1 MACALGRSPGRC
13 ASQPVRRGVILV
25 GLDAL
30 RLNWRRGDAER
41 AFLSTFGEPA
51 ALEEQDKHYVIARD
65 TGTTEKN
72 GLSMHLPLTLAPSDA
87 GQTHTIPFHV
97 ADTLEPESGRVR
109 SVMLRLQIGDLVSAD
124 VLRVEINGAD
134 LSGEPCRRDFGE
146 PLTPYNWMLLEYDL
160 QSVWPKRGQNTLAI
174 TLVSRPAD
182 LLSSLVVEDVE
193 LIVGFG
199 SFPATRAGGAEAGP
213 RL

>member
-1 MACALGRSPGRC
+1 MTLRCLSIRS
-13 ASQPVRRGVILV
+13 
-25 GLDAL
+25 
-30 RLNWRRGDAER
+30 
-41 AFLSTFGEPA
+41 
-51 ALEEQDKHYVIARD
+51 
-65 TGTTEKN
+65 
-72 GLSMHLPLTLAPSDA
+72 
-87 GQTHTIPFHV
+87 FHV

>member
-1 MACALGRSPGRC
+1 MACALGLSPGRC

-87 GQTHTIPFHV
+87 PSV
-97 ADTLEPESGRVR
+97 LPGRPRPPPRAPVHSR
-109 SVMLRLQIGDLVSAD
+109 APPRPPGH
-124 VLRVEINGAD
+124 
-134 LSGEPCRRDFGE
+134 
-146 PLTPYNWMLLEYDL
+146 
-160 QSVWPKRGQNTLAI
+160 
-174 TLVSRPAD
+174 RPA
-182 LLSSLVVEDVE
+182 
-193 LIVGFG
+193 
-199 SFPATRAGGAEAGP
+199 
-213 RL
+213 